1 MALGGFAFGMMF
13 MATDPVS
20 ASMTNTGK
28 WIFGAVVGIM
38 TVLVRVVNPAYPECM
53 MLVILF
59 MNVMSPLIDYGLVRG
74 NIQRRKRRVQ
84 A

>member
-1 MALGGFAFGMMF
+1 VF
-13 MATDPVS
+13 
-20 ASMTNTGK
+20 
-28 WIFGAVVGIM
+28 
-38 TVLVRVVNPAYPECM
+38 
-53 MLVILF
+53 LVILF